1 MFVKDIMFRDI
12 TSVGEDT
19 TIKYLVKL
27 LMRQRRDYLPVVN
40 QNNEYIGMIGVE
52 EIMNAALPNYYQMI
66 SNIAFMPD
74 SNKLV
79 KGLYAVRNKTVK
91 EYMHKVPAV
100 SDSDTAINVANLMIQ
115 KGLKSIAVL
124 KANKLVGVVNRI
136 DFLSSLLEKEIDN
149 SLAGDY

>member
-12 TSVGEDT
+12 TSVSEET

-74 SNKLV
+74 SNKLL
-79 KGLYAVRNKTVK
+79 KGLYSIRNNTVK
-91 EYMHKVPAV
+91 EYMQKVPAV
-100 SDSDTAINVANLMIQ
+100 LDTDTAINVANLMIQ
-115 KGLKSIAVL
+115 KALKSI
-124 KANKLVGVVNRI
+124 
-136 DFLSSLLEKEIDN
+136 
-149 SLAGDY
+149 